1 VTASVVVTWRPR
13 RLVLITHCETCG
25 QSMPADHRTHINS
38 GAGPDAPEPAP
49 DPQKEIHS

>member
-1 VTASVVVTWRPR
+1 MTASVVVTWRPR

-25 QSMPADHRTHINS
+25 QSMPADHTHHIS
-38 GAGPDAPEPAP
+38 EAAPVAPGTAP